1 MNVIRLS
8 QVEVAFGDRKI
19 LDTQSLVIDSGERV
33 VLIGRNGAGKSTLL
47 KVISGEVVLD
57 DGNRWVKDEARIAY
71 LDQTVPPAL
80 DHSIYEIVLSGLGDI
95 GNYLSRYESL
105 AKDSELTSKKDL
117 DEFSRLTEQLDL
129 LEGWDLK
136 HRVDKIL
143 SDLNLDGL
151 QDMNSSSGGMRRRA
165 MLAKALVS
173 NPELLLLDEPTNHL
187 DIEAIDELQQTLMNL
202 DTALVLVSHDRS
214 LIDAVATR
222 IVEIDRGQLTS
233 YPGSFA
239 EYQVRKD
246 KENEEELVSN
256 KLFDKQLAK
265 EESWIREGIK
275 ARRTRNEG
283 RVRRLEQMRRER
295 SQREQRQGNVKLSIE
310 EGQKSGSTVVE
321 FDQVEFSYEEKI
333 LNNFS
338 SLVRRGD
345 RIGVIGRNGS
355 GKSTLLKL
363 MLGEM
368 SPDSG
373 TIKLGTNLEVAYFDQ
388 QRESLDSSKTVKD
401 SVADG
406 NDYVQIGGE
415 RRHVVG
421 YLGDFLFSP
430 HYMNAKVSRLSG
442 GEKNRLLLAKLFA
455 KPANLLVL
463 DEPTNDLDI
472 ETLELLEELLTDF
485 QGTVVL
491 VSHDRA
497 FLDGIVTSTM
507 VFEEGKGLNEYVG
520 GYSDWQKQSRK
531 ATQVKS
537 DPVNNVLSEKP
548 LQKNQPKKNNKRL
561 GFNERRELEDLPGR
575 IEALESE
582 LEALTLRMGA
592 ADFYAQD
599 GDAIKLAGQR
609 LAELNEELESAYL
622 RWEALSEREETTE
635 ENRRKE

>member
-8 QVEVAFGDRKI
+8 EVEVAFGDRKV
-19 LDTQSLVIDSGERV
+19 LDNQSLVINNGERV

-47 KVISGEVVLD
+47 KVISGEVGLD
-57 DGNRWVKDEARIAY
+57 DGVRWVKDDARVAY

-80 DHSIYEIVLSGLGDI
+80 DQSIYEVVLSGLGDI
-95 GNYLSRYESL
+95 GDCLSRYESL
-105 AKDSELTSKKDL
+105 ANDPDLTDKKNL
-117 DEFSRLTEQLDL
+117 DEFSRLTQQLDL

-143 SDLNLDGL
+143 TDLNLDGR

-165 MLAKALVS
+165 MLARALVS

-214 LIDAVATR
+214 LIDAVSTR
-222 IVEIDRGQLTS
+222 IIEIDRGQLTS

-239 EYQVRKD
+239 EYKARKD
-246 KENEEELVSN
+246 KENEEELESN

-265 EESWIREGIK
+265 EEAWIREGIK

-283 RVRRLEQMRRER
+283 RVRRLEQMRQER
-295 SQREQRQGNVKLSIE
+295 SQREDRQGNVRLAIE

-321 FDQVEFSYEEKI
+321 FDQVGFSYEDKI

-338 SLVRRGD
+338 SVVRRGD
-345 RIGVIGRNGS
+345 RVGVIGRNGS

-363 MLGEM
+363 MLGKI

-373 TIKLGTNLEVAYFDQ
+373 SVKLGTNLEVAYFDQ
-388 QRESLDSSKTVKD
+388 QRESLDSTKTVKE
-401 SVADG
+401 SIADG
-406 NDYVQIGGE
+406 NDYVQIAGE

-421 YLGDFLFSP
+421 YLGDFLFPP

-442 GEKNRLLLAKLFA
+442 GERNRLLLAKLFA
-455 KPANLLVL
+455 RPANFLVL

-507 VFEEGKGLNEYVG
+507 VFEEDQGLKEYVG
-520 GYSDWQKQSRK
+520 GYSDWQRQLLKE
-531 ATQVKS
+531 VKGKS
-537 DPVNNVLSEKP
+537 ELVNNASQKKP
-548 LQKNQPKKNNKRL
+548 LQKSQSKKNSNRL
-561 GFNERRELEDLPGR
+561 GFNERRELEDMPER

-582 LEALTLRMGA
+582 LQVLTSRMGS
-592 ADFYAQD
+592 ADFYSQE
-599 GDAIKLAGQR
+599 GEAIKLASQR
-609 LAELNEELESAYL
+609 LAELNEELEAAYL
-622 RWEALSEREETTE
+622 RWETLSRLEETTE
-635 ENRRKE
+635 

>member
-8 QVEVAFGDRKI
+8 EVEVAFGDRKI
-19 LDTQSLVIDSGERV
+19 LDNQSLVINNGERV

-47 KVISGEVVLD
+47 KVISGEVGLD
-57 DGNRWVKDEARIAY
+57 DGVRWVKDDARVAY

-80 DHSIYEIVLSGLGDI
+80 DQSIYEVVLSGLGDI
-95 GNYLSRYESL
+95 GDCLSRYESL
-105 AKDSELTSKKDL
+105 ANDPDLTNKKNL
-117 DEFSRLTEQLDL
+117 DEFSRLTQQLDL

-143 SDLNLDGL
+143 TDLNLDGR

-165 MLAKALVS
+165 MLARALVS

-214 LIDAVATR
+214 LIDAVSTR
-222 IVEIDRGQLTS
+222 IIEIDRGQLTS

-239 EYQVRKD
+239 EYKARKD
-246 KENEEELVSN
+246 KENEEELASN

-265 EESWIREGIK
+265 EEAWIREGIK

-295 SQREQRQGNVKLSIE
+295 SQREERQANVRLAIE

-321 FDQVEFSYEEKI
+321 FDQVGFSYEDKI

-338 SLVRRGD
+338 SVVRRGD
-345 RIGVIGRNGS
+345 RVGVIGRNGS

-363 MLGEM
+363 MLGKI

-373 TIKLGTNLEVAYFDQ
+373 SVKLGTNLEVAYFDQ
-388 QRESLDSSKTVKD
+388 QRESLDSTKTVKE

-421 YLGDFLFSP
+421 YLGDFLFPP

-455 KPANLLVL
+455 RPANLLVL

-507 VFEEGKGLNEYVG
+507 VFEEDQGLKEYVG
-520 GYSDWQKQSRK
+520 GYSDWQKQLRK
-531 ATQVKS
+531 EVKGKS
-537 DPVNNVLSEKP
+537 ELVNNASQKSP
-548 LQKNQPKKNNKRL
+548 LQKPKSKKNPNRL
-561 GFNERRELEDLPGR
+561 GFNERRELEEMPER

-582 LEALTLRMGA
+582 LQVLTSRMGS
-592 ADFYAQD
+592 ADFYSQE
-599 GDAIKLAGQR
+599 GEAIKLASQR
-609 LAELNEELESAYL
+609 LAELNEELEAAYL
-622 RWEALSEREETTE
+622 RWETLSRLEETTE
-635 ENRRKE
+635 

>member
-8 QVEVAFGDRKI
+8 EVEVAFGDRKI
-19 LDTQSLVIDSGERV
+19 LDNQSLVINNGERV

-47 KVISGEVVLD
+47 KVISGEVGLD
-57 DGNRWVKDEARIAY
+57 DGVRWVKDDARVAY

-80 DHSIYEIVLSGLGDI
+80 DQSIYEVVLSGLGDI
-95 GNYLSRYESL
+95 GDCLSRYESL
-105 AKDSELTSKKDL
+105 ANDPDLTDKKNL
-117 DEFSRLTEQLDL
+117 DEFSRLTQQLDL

-143 SDLNLDGL
+143 TDLNLDGR

-165 MLAKALVS
+165 MLARALVS

-214 LIDAVATR
+214 LIDAVSTR
-222 IVEIDRGQLTS
+222 IIEIDRGQLTS

-239 EYQVRKD
+239 EYKARKD
-246 KENEEELVSN
+246 KENEEELESN

-265 EESWIREGIK
+265 EEAWIREGIK

-295 SQREQRQGNVKLSIE
+295 SQREERQANVRLTIE
-310 EGQKSGSTVVE
+310 EGQRSGSTVVE
-321 FDQVEFSYEEKI
+321 FDQVGFSYEDKI

-338 SLVRRGD
+338 SVVRRGD
-345 RIGVIGRNGS
+345 RVGVIGRNGS

-363 MLGEM
+363 MLGKIN
-368 SPDSG
+368 PDSG
-373 TIKLGTNLEVAYFDQ
+373 SVKLGTNLEVAYFDQ
-388 QRESLDSSKTVKD
+388 QRESLDSTKTVKE

-406 NDYVQIGGE
+406 NDYVQIAGE

-421 YLGDFLFSP
+421 YLGDFLFPP

-455 KPANLLVL
+455 RPANLLVL

-507 VFEEGKGLNEYVG
+507 VFEEDQGLKEYVG
-520 GYSDWQKQSRK
+520 GYSDWQKQLLK
-531 ATQVKS
+531 EVKGKS
-537 DPVNNVLSEKP
+537 ELVNNASQKKL
-548 LQKNQPKKNNKRL
+548 LQKPKSKKNPNRL
-561 GFNERRELEDLPGR
+561 GFNERRELEEMPER
-575 IEALESE
+575 IEALESQ
-582 LEALTLRMGA
+582 LQVLTSRMGS
-592 ADFYAQD
+592 ADFYSQE
-599 GDAIKLAGQR
+599 GEAIKLASQR
-609 LAELNEELESAYL
+609 LAELNEELEAAYL
-622 RWEALSEREETTE
+622 RWETLSRLEETIE
-635 ENRRKE
+635 

>member
-8 QVEVAFGDRKI
+8 EVEVAFGDRKI
-19 LDTQSLVIDSGERV
+19 LDNQSLTINSGERV

-47 KVISGEVVLD
+47 KVISGEVSLD
-57 DGNRWVKDEARIAY
+57 DGVRWVKDDARVAY

-80 DHSIYEIVLSGLGDI
+80 DQSIYEVVLSGLGDI
-95 GNYLSRYESL
+95 GDCLSRYESL
-105 AKDSELTSKKDL
+105 ANDPDLTDKKNL
-117 DEFSRLTEQLDL
+117 DEFSRLTQQLDL

-136 HRVDKIL
+136 HRVDKMLI
-143 SDLNLDGL
+143 DLNLDGR

-165 MLAKALVS
+165 MLARALVS

-214 LIDAVATR
+214 LIDAVSTR
-222 IVEIDRGQLTS
+222 IIEIDRGQLTS

-239 EYQVRKD
+239 EYKARKD
-246 KENEEELVSN
+246 KENEEELASD

-265 EESWIREGIK
+265 EEAWIREGIK
-275 ARRTRNEG
+275 ALRTRNEG

-295 SQREQRQGNVKLSIE
+295 SQREERQANVRLAIE

-321 FDQVEFSYEEKI
+321 FDQVGFSYEDKI

-338 SLVRRGD
+338 SVVRRGD
-345 RIGVIGRNGS
+345 RVGVIGRNGS

-363 MLGEM
+363 MLGKI

-373 TIKLGTNLEVAYFDQ
+373 SVKLGTNLEVAYFDQ
-388 QRESLDSSKTVKD
+388 QRESLDSTKTVKE

-406 NDYVQIGGE
+406 NDYVQIAGE

-421 YLGDFLFSP
+421 YLGDFLFPP

-455 KPANLLVL
+455 RPANFLVL

-507 VFEEGKGLNEYVG
+507 IFEEDQGLKEYVG
-520 GYSDWQKQSRK
+520 GYSDWQKQLLK
-531 ATQVKS
+531 EVKGKS
-537 DPVNNVLSEKP
+537 EPVNNASQKKP
-548 LQKNQPKKNNKRL
+548 LQKPQSKKNPNRL
-561 GFNERRELEDLPGR
+561 GFNERRELEDMPER

-582 LEALTLRMGA
+582 LQVLTSRMGS
-592 ADFYAQD
+592 ADFYSQE
-599 GDAIKLAGQR
+599 GEAIKLASQR
-609 LAELNEELESAYL
+609 LAELNEELEAAYL
-622 RWEALSEREETTE
+622 RWETLSRLEETTE
-635 ENRRKE
+635 

>member
-8 QVEVAFGDRKI
+8 EVEVAFGDRKV
-19 LDTQSLVIDSGERV
+19 LDNQSLVINNGERV

-47 KVISGEVVLD
+47 KVISGEVGLD
-57 DGNRWVKDEARIAY
+57 DGVRWVKDDARVAY

-80 DHSIYEIVLSGLGDI
+80 DQSIYEVVLSGLGDI
-95 GNYLSRYESL
+95 GDCLSRYESL
-105 AKDSELTSKKDL
+105 ANDPDLTNKKNL
-117 DEFSRLTEQLDL
+117 DEFSRLTQQLDL

-143 SDLNLDGL
+143 TDLNLDGR

-165 MLAKALVS
+165 MLARALVS

-214 LIDAVATR
+214 LIDAVSTR
-222 IVEIDRGQLTS
+222 IIEIDRGQLTS

-239 EYQVRKD
+239 EYKARKD
-246 KENEEELVSN
+246 KENEEELASN

-265 EESWIREGIK
+265 EEAWIREGIK

-295 SQREQRQGNVKLSIE
+295 SQREERQANVRLAIE

-321 FDQVEFSYEEKI
+321 FDQVGFSYEDKI

-338 SLVRRGD
+338 SVVRRGD
-345 RIGVIGRNGS
+345 RVGVIGRNGS

-363 MLGEM
+363 MLGKI

-373 TIKLGTNLEVAYFDQ
+373 SVKLGTNLEVAYFDQ
-388 QRESLDSSKTVKD
+388 QRESLDSTKTVKE

-421 YLGDFLFSP
+421 YLGDFLFPP

-455 KPANLLVL
+455 RPANLLVL

-507 VFEEGKGLNEYVG
+507 VFEEDQGLKEYVG
-520 GYSDWQKQSRK
+520 GYSDWQKQLRK
-531 ATQVKS
+531 EVKGKS
-537 DPVNNVLSEKP
+537 ELVNNASQKSP
-548 LQKNQPKKNNKRL
+548 LQKPKSKKNPNRL
-561 GFNERRELEDLPGR
+561 GFNERRELEEMPER

-582 LEALTLRMGA
+582 LQVLTSRMGS
-592 ADFYAQD
+592 ADFYSQE
-599 GDAIKLAGQR
+599 GEAIKLASQR
-609 LAELNEELESAYL
+609 LAELNEELEAAYL
-622 RWEALSEREETTE
+622 RWETLSRLEETTE
-635 ENRRKE
+635 

>member
-8 QVEVAFGDRKI
+8 EVEVAFGDRKI
-19 LDTQSLVIDSGERV
+19 LDNQSLVINNGERV

-47 KVISGEVVLD
+47 KVISGEVGLD
-57 DGNRWVKDEARIAY
+57 DGIRWVKDDARVAY

-80 DHSIYEIVLSGLGDI
+80 DQSIYEVVLSGLGDI
-95 GNYLSRYESL
+95 GDCLSRYESL
-105 AKDSELTSKKDL
+105 ANDPDLTDKKNL
-117 DEFSRLTEQLDL
+117 DEFSRLTQQLDL

-143 SDLNLDGL
+143 TDLNLDGR

-165 MLAKALVS
+165 MLARALVS

-214 LIDAVATR
+214 LIDAVSTR
-222 IVEIDRGQLTS
+222 IIEIDRGQLTS

-239 EYQVRKD
+239 EYKARKD
-246 KENEEELVSN
+246 KENEEELESN

-265 EESWIREGIK
+265 EEAWIREGIK

-295 SQREQRQGNVKLSIE
+295 SQREERQANVRLAIE
-310 EGQKSGSTVVE
+310 EGQKSGSMVVE
-321 FDQVEFSYEEKI
+321 FDQVGFSYEDKI

-338 SLVRRGD
+338 SVVRRGD
-345 RIGVIGRNGS
+345 RVGVIGRNGS

-363 MLGEM
+363 MLGKI

-373 TIKLGTNLEVAYFDQ
+373 SVKLGTNLEVAYFDQ
-388 QRESLDSSKTVKD
+388 QRESLDSTKTVKE

-421 YLGDFLFSP
+421 YLGDFLFPP

-455 KPANLLVL
+455 RPANLLVL

-507 VFEEGKGLNEYVG
+507 VFEEDQGLKEYVG
-520 GYSDWQKQSRK
+520 GYSDWQKQLLKEAKGKREL
-531 ATQVKS
+531 
-537 DPVNNVLSEKP
+537 VNNASQKKP
-548 LQKNQPKKNNKRL
+548 LQKTQSKKNPNRL
-561 GFNERRELEDLPGR
+561 GFNERRELEEMPER

-582 LEALTLRMGA
+582 LQVLTSRMGS
-592 ADFYAQD
+592 ADFYSQE
-599 GDAIKLAGQR
+599 GEAIKLASQR
-609 LAELNEELESAYL
+609 LAELNEELEAAYL
-622 RWEALSEREETTE
+622 RWETLSRLEETTE
-635 ENRRKE
+635 

>member
-8 QVEVAFGDRKI
+8 EVEVAFGDRKI
-19 LDTQSLVIDSGERV
+19 LDNQSLVINNGERV

-47 KVISGEVVLD
+47 KVISGEVGLD
-57 DGNRWVKDEARIAY
+57 DGVRWVKDDARVAY

-80 DHSIYEIVLSGLGDI
+80 DQSIYEVVLSGLGDI
-95 GNYLSRYESL
+95 GDCLSRYESL
-105 AKDSELTSKKDL
+105 ANDPDLTNKKNL
-117 DEFSRLTEQLDL
+117 DEFSRLTQQLDL

-143 SDLNLDGL
+143 TDLNLDGR

-214 LIDAVATR
+214 LIDAVSTR
-222 IVEIDRGQLTS
+222 IIEIDRGQLTS

-239 EYQVRKD
+239 EYKARKD
-246 KENEEELVSN
+246 KENEEELASN

-265 EESWIREGIK
+265 EEAWIREGIK

-295 SQREQRQGNVKLSIE
+295 SQREERQANVRLAIE

-321 FDQVEFSYEEKI
+321 FDQVGFSYEDKI

-338 SLVRRGD
+338 SVVRRGD
-345 RIGVIGRNGS
+345 RVGVIGRNGS

-363 MLGEM
+363 MLGKI

-373 TIKLGTNLEVAYFDQ
+373 SVKLGTNLEVAYFDQ
-388 QRESLDSSKTVKD
+388 QRESLDSTKTVKE

-406 NDYVQIGGE
+406 NDYVQIAGE

-421 YLGDFLFSP
+421 YLGDFLFPP

-455 KPANLLVL
+455 RPANLLVL

-507 VFEEGKGLNEYVG
+507 VFEEDQGLKEYVG
-520 GYSDWQKQSRK
+520 GYSDWQKQLLKEAKGKREL
-531 ATQVKS
+531 
-537 DPVNNVLSEKP
+537 VNNASPKKP
-548 LQKNQPKKNNKRL
+548 LQKTQSKKNPNRL
-561 GFNERRELEDLPGR
+561 GFNERRELEDMPER
-575 IEALESE
+575 IEALESQ
-582 LEALTLRMGA
+582 LQVLTSRMGS
-592 ADFYAQD
+592 ADFYSQE
-599 GDAIKLAGQR
+599 GEAIKLASQR
-609 LAELNEELESAYL
+609 LAELNEELEAAYL
-622 RWEALSEREETTE
+622 RWETLSRLEETTE
-635 ENRRKE
+635 

>member
-8 QVEVAFGDRKI
+8 EVEVAFGDRKI
-19 LDTQSLVIDSGERV
+19 LDNQSLVINNGERV

-47 KVISGEVVLD
+47 KVISGEVGLD
-57 DGNRWVKDEARIAY
+57 DGIRWVKDDARVAY

-80 DHSIYEIVLSGLGDI
+80 DQSIYEVVLSGLGDI
-95 GNYLSRYESL
+95 GDCLSRYESL
-105 AKDSELTSKKDL
+105 ANDPDLNDKKNL
-117 DEFSRLTEQLDL
+117 DEFSRLTQQLDL

-143 SDLNLDGL
+143 TDLNLDGR

-165 MLAKALVS
+165 MLARALVS

-214 LIDAVATR
+214 LIDAVSTR
-222 IVEIDRGQLTS
+222 IIEIDRGQLTS

-239 EYQVRKD
+239 EYKARKD
-246 KENEEELVSN
+246 KENEEELASN

-265 EESWIREGIK
+265 EEAWIREGIK

-295 SQREQRQGNVKLSIE
+295 SQREERQANVRLAIE
-310 EGQKSGSTVVE
+310 EGQKSGSMVVE
-321 FDQVEFSYEEKI
+321 FDQVGFSYEDKI

-338 SLVRRGD
+338 SVVRRGD
-345 RIGVIGRNGS
+345 RVGVIGRNGS

-363 MLGEM
+363 MLGKI

-373 TIKLGTNLEVAYFDQ
+373 SVKLGTNLEVAYFDQ
-388 QRESLDSSKTVKD
+388 QRESLDSTKTVKE
-401 SVADG
+401 SIADG
-406 NDYVQIGGE
+406 NDYVQIAGE

-421 YLGDFLFSP
+421 YLGDFLFPP

-455 KPANLLVL
+455 RPANLLVL

-507 VFEEGKGLNEYVG
+507 VFEEDQGLKEYVG
-520 GYSDWQKQSRK
+520 GYSDWQKQLLK
-531 ATQVKS
+531 EAKGKS
-537 DPVNNVLSEKP
+537 ELVNNASQKKP
-548 LQKNQPKKNNKRL
+548 LQKTQSKKNPNRL
-561 GFNERRELEDLPGR
+561 GFNERRELEEMPER

-582 LEALTLRMGA
+582 LQVLTSRMGS
-592 ADFYAQD
+592 ADFYSQE
-599 GDAIKLAGQR
+599 GEAIKLASQR
-609 LAELNEELESAYL
+609 LAELNEELEAAYL
-622 RWEALSEREETTE
+622 RWETLSRLEETTE
-635 ENRRKE
+635 

>member
-8 QVEVAFGDRKI
+8 EVEVAFGDRKI
-19 LDTQSLVIDSGERV
+19 LDNQSLVINNGERV

-47 KVISGEVVLD
+47 KVISGEVGLD
-57 DGNRWVKDEARIAY
+57 DGVRWVKDEARVAY

-80 DHSIYEIVLSGLGDI
+80 DQSIYEVVLSGLGDI
-95 GNYLSRYESL
+95 GDCLSRYESL
-105 AKDSELTSKKDL
+105 ANDPDLTDKKNL
-117 DEFSRLTEQLDL
+117 DEFSRLTQQLDL

-143 SDLNLDGL
+143 TDLNLDGR

-165 MLAKALVS
+165 MLARALVS

-214 LIDAVATR
+214 LIDAVSTR
-222 IVEIDRGQLTS
+222 IIEIDRGQLTS

-239 EYQVRKD
+239 EYKARKD
-246 KENEEELVSN
+246 KENEEELASN

-265 EESWIREGIK
+265 EEAWIREGIK

-295 SQREQRQGNVKLSIE
+295 SQREERQANVRLAIE
-310 EGQKSGSTVVE
+310 EGQKSGSMVVE
-321 FDQVEFSYEEKI
+321 FDQVGFSYEDKI

-338 SLVRRGD
+338 SVVRRGD
-345 RIGVIGRNGS
+345 RVGVIGRNGS

-363 MLGEM
+363 MLGKI

-373 TIKLGTNLEVAYFDQ
+373 SVKLGTNLEVAYFDQ
-388 QRESLDSSKTVKD
+388 QRESLDSTKTVKE

-406 NDYVQIGGE
+406 NDYVQIAGE

-421 YLGDFLFSP
+421 YLGDFLFPP

-455 KPANLLVL
+455 RPANLLVL

-507 VFEEGKGLNEYVG
+507 VFEEDQGLKEYVG
-520 GYSDWQKQSRK
+520 GYSDWQKQLLK
-531 ATQVKS
+531 EAKGKS
-537 DPVNNVLSEKP
+537 ELVNNASQKKL
-548 LQKNQPKKNNKRL
+548 LQKTQSKKNPNRL
-561 GFNERRELEDLPGR
+561 GFNERRELEDMPER

-582 LEALTLRMGA
+582 LQVLTSRMGS
-592 ADFYAQD
+592 ADFYSQE
-599 GDAIKLAGQR
+599 GEAIKLASQR
-609 LAELNEELESAYL
+609 LAELNEELEAAYL
-622 RWEALSEREETTE
+622 RWETLSRLEETTE
-635 ENRRKE
+635 

>member
-8 QVEVAFGDRKI
+8 EVEVAFGDRKI
-19 LDTQSLVIDSGERV
+19 LDNQSLVINNGERV

-47 KVISGEVVLD
+47 KVISGEVGLD
-57 DGNRWVKDEARIAY
+57 DGVRWVKDDARVAY

-80 DHSIYEIVLSGLGDI
+80 DQSIYEVVLSGLGDI
-95 GNYLSRYESL
+95 GDCLSRYESL
-105 AKDSELTSKKDL
+105 ANDPDLTDKKNL
-117 DEFSRLTEQLDL
+117 DEFSRLTQQLDL

-143 SDLNLDGL
+143 TDLNLDGR

-165 MLAKALVS
+165 MLARALVS

-214 LIDAVATR
+214 LIDAVSTR
-222 IVEIDRGQLTS
+222 IIEIDRGQLAS

-239 EYQVRKD
+239 EYKARKD
-246 KENEEELVSN
+246 KENEEELASN

-265 EESWIREGIK
+265 EEAWIREGIK

-295 SQREQRQGNVKLSIE
+295 SQREGRQGNVRLAIE
-310 EGQKSGSTVVE
+310 EGQRSGSTVVE
-321 FDQVEFSYEEKI
+321 FDQVGFSYEDKI

-338 SLVRRGD
+338 SVVRRGD
-345 RIGVIGRNGS
+345 RVGVIGRNGS

-363 MLGEM
+363 MLGKI

-373 TIKLGTNLEVAYFDQ
+373 SVKLGTNLEVAYFDQ
-388 QRESLDSSKTVKD
+388 QRESLDSTKTVKE

-406 NDYVQIGGE
+406 NDYVQIAGE

-421 YLGDFLFSP
+421 YLGDFLFPP

-455 KPANLLVL
+455 RPANFLVL

-507 VFEEGKGLNEYVG
+507 VFEEDQGLKEYVG
-520 GYSDWQKQSRK
+520 GYSDWQKQLLK
-531 ATQVKS
+531 EVKGKS
-537 DPVNNVLSEKP
+537 EPVNNASQKKP
-548 LQKNQPKKNNKRL
+548 LQKPQSKKNPNRL
-561 GFNERRELEDLPGR
+561 GFNERRELEDMPER

-582 LEALTLRMGA
+582 LQVLTSRMGS
-592 ADFYAQD
+592 ADFYSQE
-599 GDAIKLAGQR
+599 GEAIKLASQR
-609 LAELNEELESAYL
+609 LAELNEELEAAYL
-622 RWEALSEREETTE
+622 RWETLSRLEETTE
-635 ENRRKE
+635 

>member
-8 QVEVAFGDRKI
+8 EVEVAFGDRKV
-19 LDTQSLVIDSGERV
+19 LDNQSLVINNGERV

-47 KVISGEVVLD
+47 KVISGEVGLD
-57 DGNRWVKDEARIAY
+57 DGVRWVKDEARVAY

-80 DHSIYEIVLSGLGDI
+80 DQSIYEVVLSGLGDI
-95 GNYLSRYESL
+95 GDCLSRYESL
-105 AKDSELTSKKDL
+105 ANDPDLNDKKNL
-117 DEFSRLTEQLDL
+117 DEFSRLTQQLDL

-143 SDLNLDGL
+143 TDLNLDGR

-165 MLAKALVS
+165 MLARALVS

-214 LIDAVATR
+214 LIDAVSTR
-222 IVEIDRGQLTS
+222 IIEIDRGQLTS

-239 EYQVRKD
+239 EYKARKD
-246 KENEEELVSN
+246 KENEEELASN

-265 EESWIREGIK
+265 EEAWIREGIK

-295 SQREQRQGNVKLSIE
+295 SQREERQANVRLAIE

-321 FDQVEFSYEEKI
+321 FDQVGFSYEDKI

-338 SLVRRGD
+338 SVVRRGD
-345 RIGVIGRNGS
+345 RVGVIGRNGS

-363 MLGEM
+363 MLGKI

-373 TIKLGTNLEVAYFDQ
+373 SVKLGTNLEVAYFDQ
-388 QRESLDSSKTVKD
+388 QRESLDSTKTVKE

-406 NDYVQIGGE
+406 NDYVQIAGE

-421 YLGDFLFSP
+421 YLGDFLFPP

-455 KPANLLVL
+455 RPANLLVL

-507 VFEEGKGLNEYVG
+507 VFEGDQGLKEYVG
-520 GYSDWQKQSRK
+520 GYSDWQKQLLK
-531 ATQVKS
+531 EAKGKS
-537 DPVNNVLSEKP
+537 ELVNNASQKKP
-548 LQKNQPKKNNKRL
+548 LQKTQSKKNPNRL
-561 GFNERRELEDLPGR
+561 GFNERRELEEMPER

-582 LEALTLRMGA
+582 LQVLTSRMGS
-592 ADFYAQD
+592 ADFYSQE
-599 GDAIKLAGQR
+599 GEAIKLASQR
-609 LAELNEELESAYL
+609 LAELNEELEAAYL
-622 RWEALSEREETTE
+622 RWETLSRLEETTE
-635 ENRRKE
+635 

>member
-8 QVEVAFGDRKI
+8 EVEVAFGDRKI
-19 LDTQSLVIDSGERV
+19 LDNQSLVINNGERV

-47 KVISGEVVLD
+47 KVISGEVGLD
-57 DGNRWVKDEARIAY
+57 DGVRWVKDEARVAY

-80 DHSIYEIVLSGLGDI
+80 DQSIYEVVLSGLGDI
-95 GNYLSRYESL
+95 GDCLSRYESL
-105 AKDSELTSKKDL
+105 ANDPDLNNKKNL
-117 DEFSRLTEQLDL
+117 DEFSRLTQQLDL

-143 SDLNLDGL
+143 TDLNLDGR

-165 MLAKALVS
+165 MLARALVS
-173 NPELLLLDEPTNHL
+173 DPELLLLDEPTNHL

-214 LIDAVATR
+214 LIDAVSTR
-222 IVEIDRGQLTS
+222 IIEIDRGQLTS

-239 EYQVRKD
+239 EYKARKD
-246 KENEEELVSN
+246 KENEEELASN

-265 EESWIREGIK
+265 EEAWIREGIK

-295 SQREQRQGNVKLSIE
+295 SQREERQANVRLAIE
-310 EGQKSGSTVVE
+310 EGQKSGSMVVE
-321 FDQVEFSYEEKI
+321 FDQVGFSYEDKI

-338 SLVRRGD
+338 SVVRRGD
-345 RIGVIGRNGS
+345 RVGVIGRNGS

-363 MLGEM
+363 MLGKI

-373 TIKLGTNLEVAYFDQ
+373 SVKLGTNLEVAYFDQ
-388 QRESLDSSKTVKD
+388 QRESLDSTKTVKE

-406 NDYVQIGGE
+406 NDYVQIAGE
-415 RRHVVG
+415 HRHVVG
-421 YLGDFLFSP
+421 YLGDFLFPP

-455 KPANLLVL
+455 RPANLLVL

-507 VFEEGKGLNEYVG
+507 VFEEDQGLKEYVG
-520 GYSDWQKQSRK
+520 GYSDWQKQLLK
-531 ATQVKS
+531 EVKGKS
-537 DPVNNVLSEKP
+537 ELVNNASQKKL
-548 LQKNQPKKNNKRL
+548 LQKPKSKKNPNRL
-561 GFNERRELEDLPGR
+561 GFNERRELEEMPER

-582 LEALTLRMGA
+582 LQVLTSRMGS
-592 ADFYAQD
+592 ADFYSQE
-599 GDAIKLAGQR
+599 GEAIKLASQR
-609 LAELNEELESAYL
+609 LAELNEELEAADL
-622 RWEALSEREETTE
+622 RWETLSRLEETTE
-635 ENRRKE
+635 

>member
-8 QVEVAFGDRKI
+8 DVEVAFGDRKI
-19 LDTQSLVIDSGERV
+19 LDTQSLAINSGERV

-47 KVISGEVVLD
+47 KVISGDVALD
-57 DGNRWVKDEARIAY
+57 DGIRWVKDEARVAY

-80 DHSIYEIVLSGLGDI
+80 DQSIYEVVLSGLGDI
-95 GNYLSRYESL
+95 GDCLSRYEL
-105 AKDSELTSKKDL
+105 LVNDSDLTSKKNL
-117 DEFSRLTEQLDL
+117 DEFSRLTQQLDL

-136 HRVDKIL
+136 HRVDKMLTDL
-143 SDLNLDGL
+143 SLDGR
-151 QDMNSSSGGMRRRA
+151 QDMNSCSGGMRRRA

-214 LIDAVATR
+214 LIDAVSTR

-239 EYQVRKD
+239 EYKVRKD
-246 KENEEELVSN
+246 KENEEELASN

-295 SQREQRQGNVKLSIE
+295 WQREERQGSVRLAIE

-321 FDQVEFSYEEKI
+321 FDGVGFSYEDEIMK
-333 LNNFS
+333 NFS

-345 RIGVIGRNGS
+345 RVGVIGRNGS

-363 MLGEM
+363 MLGEI

-373 TIKLGTNLEVAYFDQ
+373 SIKLGTNLEVAYFDQ
-388 QRESLDSSKTVKD
+388 QRESLDSTKTVKD
-401 SVADG
+401 SVAEG
-406 NDYVQIGGE
+406 NDYVQIGEE

-421 YLGDFLFSP
+421 YLGDFLFPP

-455 KPANLLVL
+455 RPANLLVL

-520 GYSDWQKQSRK
+520 GYSDWQKQMRK
-531 ATQVKS
+531 ENENRNKPA
-537 DPVNNVLSEKP
+537 NNPPQKKL
-548 LQKNQPKKNNKRL
+548 LQKTQSKKNTKRL
-561 GFNERRELEDLPGR
+561 GFNERQELDNIPDR

-582 LEALTLRMGA
+582 LEELTVQMGA
-592 ADFYAQD
+592 AGFYSQD
-599 GDAIKLAGQR
+599 GDAIKVAGQR
-609 LAELNEELESAYL
+609 LSELNEELETVYL
-622 RWEALSEREETTE
+622 RWEVLSERDESTE
-635 ENRRKE
+635 

>member
-8 QVEVAFGDRKI
+8 DVEVAFGDRKI
-19 LDTQSLVIDSGERV
+19 LDTQSLAINSGERV

-47 KVISGEVVLD
+47 KVISGEVALD
-57 DGNRWVKDEARIAY
+57 DGIRWVKDEARVAY

-80 DHSIYEIVLSGLGDI
+80 DQSIYEVVLSGLGDI
-95 GNYLSRYESL
+95 GDCLSRYELL
-105 AKDSELTSKKDL
+105 ANDSDLTSKKDL
-117 DEFSRLTEQLDL
+117 DEFSRLTQQLDL

-136 HRVDKIL
+136 HRVDKML
-143 SDLNLDGL
+143 SDLNLVGR

-321 FDQVEFSYEEKI
+321 FDQVEFSYEEQI

>member
-8 QVEVAFGDRKI
+8 EVEVAFGDRKI
-19 LDTQSLVIDSGERV
+19 LDNQSLVINNGERV

-47 KVISGEVVLD
+47 KVISGEVGLD
-57 DGNRWVKDEARIAY
+57 DGVRWVKDEARVAY

-80 DHSIYEIVLSGLGDI
+80 DQSIYEVVLSGLGDI
-95 GNYLSRYESL
+95 GDCLSRYESL
-105 AKDSELTSKKDL
+105 ANDPDLTNKKNL
-117 DEFSRLTEQLDL
+117 DEFSRLTQQLDL

-143 SDLNLDGL
+143 TDLNLDGR

-165 MLAKALVS
+165 MLARALVS

-214 LIDAVATR
+214 LIDAVSTR
-222 IVEIDRGQLTS
+222 IIEIDRGQLTS

-239 EYQVRKD
+239 EYKARKD
-246 KENEEELVSN
+246 KENEEELASN

-265 EESWIREGIK
+265 EEAWIREGIK

-295 SQREQRQGNVKLSIE
+295 SQREERQANVRLAIE

-321 FDQVEFSYEEKI
+321 FDQVGFSYEDKI

-338 SLVRRGD
+338 SVVRRGD
-345 RIGVIGRNGS
+345 RVGVIGRNGS

-363 MLGEM
+363 MLGKI

-373 TIKLGTNLEVAYFDQ
+373 SVKLGTNLEVAYFDQ
-388 QRESLDSSKTVKD
+388 QRESLDSTKTVKE

-406 NDYVQIGGE
+406 NDYVQIAGE

-421 YLGDFLFSP
+421 YLGDFLFPP

-455 KPANLLVL
+455 RPANLLVL

-507 VFEEGKGLNEYVG
+507 VFEEDQGLKEYVG
-520 GYSDWQKQSRK
+520 GYSDWQKQLLK
-531 ATQVKS
+531 EVKGKS
-537 DPVNNVLSEKP
+537 ELVNNASQKKP
-548 LQKNQPKKNNKRL
+548 LQKPKSKKNPNRL
-561 GFNERRELEDLPGR
+561 GFNERRELEEMPER

-582 LEALTLRMGA
+582 LQVLTSRMGS
-592 ADFYAQD
+592 ADFYSQE
-599 GDAIKLAGQR
+599 GEAIKLASQR
-609 LAELNEELESAYL
+609 LAELNEELEAAYL
-622 RWEALSEREETTE
+622 RWETLSRLEET
-635 ENRRKE
+635 KE

>member
-8 QVEVAFGDRKI
+8 EVEVAFGDRKI
-19 LDTQSLVIDSGERV
+19 LDNQSLVINNGERV

-47 KVISGEVVLD
+47 KVISGEVGLD
-57 DGNRWVKDEARIAY
+57 DGVRWVKDDARVAY

-80 DHSIYEIVLSGLGDI
+80 DQSIYEVVLSGLGDI
-95 GNYLSRYESL
+95 GDCLSRYESL
-105 AKDSELTSKKDL
+105 ANDPDLNNKKNL
-117 DEFSRLTEQLDL
+117 DEFSRLTQQLDL

-143 SDLNLDGL
+143 TDLNLDGR

-165 MLAKALVS
+165 MLARALVS

-214 LIDAVATR
+214 LIDAVSTR
-222 IVEIDRGQLTS
+222 IIEIDRGQLTS

-239 EYQVRKD
+239 EYKARKD
-246 KENEEELVSN
+246 KENEEELASN

-265 EESWIREGIK
+265 EEAWIREGIK

-295 SQREQRQGNVKLSIE
+295 SQREGRQGNVRLAIE
-310 EGQKSGSTVVE
+310 EGQRSGSTVVE
-321 FDQVEFSYEEKI
+321 FDQVGFSYEDKI

-338 SLVRRGD
+338 SVVRRGD
-345 RIGVIGRNGS
+345 RVGVIGRNGS

-363 MLGEM
+363 MLGKI

-373 TIKLGTNLEVAYFDQ
+373 SVKLGTNLEVAYFDQ
-388 QRESLDSSKTVKD
+388 QRESLDSTKTVKE

-406 NDYVQIGGE
+406 NDYVQIAGE

-421 YLGDFLFSP
+421 YLGDFLFPP

-455 KPANLLVL
+455 RPANLLVL

-507 VFEEGKGLNEYVG
+507 VFEEDQGLKEYVG
-520 GYSDWQKQSRK
+520 GYSDWQKQLLK
-531 ATQVKS
+531 EVKGKS
-537 DPVNNVLSEKP
+537 EPVNNASQKKP
-548 LQKNQPKKNNKRL
+548 LQKPQSKKNPNRL
-561 GFNERRELEDLPGR
+561 GFNERRELEDMPER

-582 LEALTLRMGA
+582 LQVLTSRMGS
-592 ADFYAQD
+592 ADFYSQE
-599 GDAIKLAGQR
+599 GEAIKLASQR
-609 LAELNEELESAYL
+609 LAELNEELEAAYL
-622 RWEALSEREETTE
+622 RWETLSRLEETTE
-635 ENRRKE
+635 

>member
-8 QVEVAFGDRKI
+8 EVEVAFGDRKI
-19 LDTQSLVIDSGERV
+19 LDNQSLVINNGERV

-47 KVISGEVVLD
+47 KVISGEVGLD
-57 DGNRWVKDEARIAY
+57 DGVRWVKDDARVAY
-71 LDQTVPPAL
+71 LNQTVPPAL
-80 DHSIYEIVLSGLGDI
+80 DQSIYEVVLSGLGDI
-95 GNYLSRYESL
+95 GDCLSRYESL
-105 AKDSELTSKKDL
+105 ANDPDLTNKKNL
-117 DEFSRLTEQLDL
+117 DEFSRLTQQLDL

-143 SDLNLDGL
+143 TDLNLDGR

-165 MLAKALVS
+165 MLARALVS

-214 LIDAVATR
+214 LIDAVSTR
-222 IVEIDRGQLTS
+222 IIEIDRGQLTS

-239 EYQVRKD
+239 EYKARKD
-246 KENEEELVSN
+246 KENEEELASN

-265 EESWIREGIK
+265 EEAWIREGIK

-295 SQREQRQGNVKLSIE
+295 SQREERQANVRLAIE
-310 EGQKSGSTVVE
+310 EGQKSGSMVVE
-321 FDQVEFSYEEKI
+321 FDQVGFSYEDKI

-338 SLVRRGD
+338 SVVRRGD
-345 RIGVIGRNGS
+345 RVGVIGRNGS

-363 MLGEM
+363 MLGKI

-373 TIKLGTNLEVAYFDQ
+373 SVKLGTNLEVAYFDQ
-388 QRESLDSSKTVKD
+388 QRESLDSTKTVKE

-406 NDYVQIGGE
+406 NDYVQIAGE

-421 YLGDFLFSP
+421 YLGDFLFPP

-455 KPANLLVL
+455 RPANLLVL

-507 VFEEGKGLNEYVG
+507 VFEEDQGLKEYVG
-520 GYSDWQKQSRK
+520 GYSDWQKQLLK
-531 ATQVKS
+531 EVKGKS
-537 DPVNNVLSEKP
+537 EPVNNASQKKP
-548 LQKNQPKKNNKRL
+548 LQKPQSKKNPNRL
-561 GFNERRELEDLPGR
+561 GFNERRELEDMPER

-582 LEALTLRMGA
+582 LQVLTSRMGS
-592 ADFYAQD
+592 ADFYSQE
-599 GDAIKLAGQR
+599 GEEIKLASQR
-609 LAELNEELESAYL
+609 LAELNEELEAAYL
-622 RWEALSEREETTE
+622 RWETLSRLEETTE
-635 ENRRKE
+635 

>member
-8 QVEVAFGDRKI
+8 EVEVAFGDRKV
-19 LDTQSLVIDSGERV
+19 LDNQSLVINNGERV

-47 KVISGEVVLD
+47 KVISGEVGLD
-57 DGNRWVKDEARIAY
+57 DGVRWVKDDARVAY

-80 DHSIYEIVLSGLGDI
+80 DQSIYEVVLSGLGDI
-95 GNYLSRYESL
+95 GDCLSRYESL
-105 AKDSELTSKKDL
+105 ANDPDLTDKKNL
-117 DEFSRLTEQLDL
+117 DEFSRLTQQLDL

-143 SDLNLDGL
+143 TDLNLDGR

-165 MLAKALVS
+165 MLARALVS

-214 LIDAVATR
+214 LIDAVSTR
-222 IVEIDRGQLTS
+222 IIEIDRGQLTS

-239 EYQVRKD
+239 EYKARKD
-246 KENEEELVSN
+246 KENEEELESN

-265 EESWIREGIK
+265 EEAWIREGIK

-295 SQREQRQGNVKLSIE
+295 SQREERQANVRLAIE
-310 EGQKSGSTVVE
+310 EGQKSGSMVVE
-321 FDQVEFSYEEKI
+321 FDQVGFSYEDKI

-338 SLVRRGD
+338 SVVRRGD
-345 RIGVIGRNGS
+345 RVGVIGRNGS

-363 MLGEM
+363 MLGKI

-373 TIKLGTNLEVAYFDQ
+373 SVKLGTNLEVAYFDQ
-388 QRESLDSSKTVKD
+388 QRESLDSTKTVKE

-421 YLGDFLFSP
+421 YLGDFLFPP

-455 KPANLLVL
+455 RPANLLVL

-507 VFEEGKGLNEYVG
+507 VFEEDQGLKEYVG
-520 GYSDWQKQSRK
+520 GYSDWQKQLLKEAKGKREL
-531 ATQVKS
+531 
-537 DPVNNVLSEKP
+537 VNNASQKKP
-548 LQKNQPKKNNKRL
+548 LQKTQSKKNPNRL
-561 GFNERRELEDLPGR
+561 GFNERRELEEMPER

-582 LEALTLRMGA
+582 LQVLTSRMGS
-592 ADFYAQD
+592 ADFYSQE
-599 GDAIKLAGQR
+599 GEAIKLASQR
-609 LAELNEELESAYL
+609 LAELNEELEAAYL
-622 RWEALSEREETTE
+622 RWETLSRLEETTE
-635 ENRRKE
+635 

>member
-8 QVEVAFGDRKI
+8 KVEVAFGDRKI
-19 LDTQSLVIDSGERV
+19 LDNQSLTINSGERV

-47 KVISGEVVLD
+47 KVISGEVGLD
-57 DGNRWVKDEARIAY
+57 DGVRWVKDDARVAY

-80 DHSIYEIVLSGLGDI
+80 DQSIYEVVLSGLGDI
-95 GNYLSRYESL
+95 GDCLSRYESL
-105 AKDSELTSKKDL
+105 ANDPDLTNKKNL
-117 DEFSRLTEQLDL
+117 DEFSRLTQQLDL

-143 SDLNLDGL
+143 TDLNLDGR

-165 MLAKALVS
+165 MLARALVS

-214 LIDAVATR
+214 LIDALSTR
-222 IVEIDRGQLTS
+222 IIEIDRGQLTS

-239 EYQVRKD
+239 EYKSRKD

-265 EESWIREGIK
+265 EEAWIREGIK

-283 RVRRLEQMRRER
+283 RVRRLEKMRRER
-295 SQREQRQGNVKLSIE
+295 SQREERQGNVRLAIE
-310 EGQKSGSTVVE
+310 EGQKSGSMVVE
-321 FDQVEFSYEEKI
+321 FNQVGFSYEDKI
-333 LNNFS
+333 LSNFS
-338 SLVRRGD
+338 SVVRRGD
-345 RIGVIGRNGS
+345 RVGVIGRNGS

-363 MLGEM
+363 MLGKI

-373 TIKLGTNLEVAYFDQ
+373 SVKLGTNLEVAYFDQ
-388 QRESLDSSKTVKD
+388 QRESLDSTKTVKE

-421 YLGDFLFSP
+421 YLGDFLFPP

-455 KPANLLVL
+455 RPANLLVL

-507 VFEEGKGLNEYVG
+507 VFEEDQGLKEYVG
-520 GYSDWQKQSRK
+520 GYSDWQKQLLK
-531 ATQVKS
+531 EVKGKS
-537 DPVNNVLSEKP
+537 ELVNNASQKKP
-548 LQKNQPKKNNKRL
+548 LQKTQSKKNPNRL
-561 GFNERRELEDLPGR
+561 GFNERRELEEMPER

-582 LEALTLRMGA
+582 LQVLTSRMGS
-592 ADFYAQD
+592 ADFYSQE
-599 GDAIKLAGQR
+599 GEAIKLASQR
-609 LAELNEELESAYL
+609 LAELNEELEAAYL
-622 RWEALSEREETTE
+622 RWETLSRLEETTE
-635 ENRRKE
+635 

>member
-8 QVEVAFGDRKI
+8 EVEVAFGDRKI
-19 LDTQSLVIDSGERV
+19 LDNQSLVINNGERV

-47 KVISGEVVLD
+47 KVISGEVGLD
-57 DGNRWVKDEARIAY
+57 DGVRWVKDDARVAY

-80 DHSIYEIVLSGLGDI
+80 DQSIYEVVLSGLGDI
-95 GNYLSRYESL
+95 GDCLSRYESL
-105 AKDSELTSKKDL
+105 ANDPDLTDKKNL
-117 DEFSRLTEQLDL
+117 DEFSRLTQQLDL

-143 SDLNLDGL
+143 TDLNLDGR

-165 MLAKALVS
+165 MLARALVS

-214 LIDAVATR
+214 LIDAVSTR
-222 IVEIDRGQLTS
+222 IIEIDRGRLTS

-239 EYQVRKD
+239 EYKARKD
-246 KENEEELVSN
+246 KENEEELASN

-265 EESWIREGIK
+265 VEAWIREGIK

-295 SQREQRQGNVKLSIE
+295 SQREERQANVRLATE

-321 FDQVEFSYEEKI
+321 FDQVGFSYEDKI

-338 SLVRRGD
+338 SVVRRGD
-345 RIGVIGRNGS
+345 RVGVIGRNGS

-363 MLGEM
+363 MLGKI

-373 TIKLGTNLEVAYFDQ
+373 SVKLGTNLEVAYFDQ
-388 QRESLDSSKTVKD
+388 QRESLDSTKTVKE

-406 NDYVQIGGE
+406 NDYVQIAGE

-421 YLGDFLFSP
+421 YLGDFLFPP
-430 HYMNAKVSRLSG
+430 HYMSAKVSRLSG

-455 KPANLLVL
+455 RPANLLVL

-507 VFEEGKGLNEYVG
+507 VFEEDQGLKEYVG
-520 GYSDWQKQSRK
+520 GYSDWQKQLLK
-531 ATQVKS
+531 EVEGKS
-537 DPVNNVLSEKP
+537 ELVNNASLKKP
-548 LQKNQPKKNNKRL
+548 LQKPQSKKNPNRL
-561 GFNERRELEDLPGR
+561 GFNERRELEDMPER

-582 LEALTLRMGA
+582 LQVLTSRMGS
-592 ADFYAQD
+592 ADFYSQE
-599 GDAIKLAGQR
+599 GEAIKLASQR
-609 LAELNEELESAYL
+609 LAELNEELEAAYL
-622 RWEALSEREETTE
+622 RWETLSRLEETTE
-635 ENRRKE
+635 

>member
-1 MNVIRLS
+1 
-8 QVEVAFGDRKI
+8 
-19 LDTQSLVIDSGERV
+19 
-33 VLIGRNGAGKSTLL
+33 
-47 KVISGEVVLD
+47 
-57 DGNRWVKDEARIAY
+57 
-71 LDQTVPPAL
+71 AL

-105 AKDSELTSKKDL
+105 AKNSELTSKKDL

-582 LEALTLRMGA
+582 LEALSLRMGA

>member
-8 QVEVAFGDRKI
+8 EVEVAFGDRKI
-19 LDTQSLVIDSGERV
+19 LDNQSLVINNGERV

-47 KVISGEVVLD
+47 KVISGEVGLD
-57 DGNRWVKDEARIAY
+57 DGVRWVKDEARVAY

-80 DHSIYEIVLSGLGDI
+80 DQSIYEVVLSGLGDI
-95 GNYLSRYESL
+95 GDCLSRYESL
-105 AKDSELTSKKDL
+105 ANDPDLNDKKNL
-117 DEFSRLTEQLDL
+117 DEFSRLTQQLDL

-143 SDLNLDGL
+143 TDLNLDGR

-214 LIDAVATR
+214 LIDAVSTR
-222 IVEIDRGQLTS
+222 IIEIDRGQLTS

-239 EYQVRKD
+239 EYKARKD
-246 KENEEELVSN
+246 KENEEELESN

-265 EESWIREGIK
+265 EEAWIREGIK
-275 ARRTRNEG
+275 ARRTRNDG
-283 RVRRLEQMRRER
+283 RVRRLEQMRQER
-295 SQREQRQGNVKLSIE
+295 SQREDRQGNVRLAIE

-321 FDQVEFSYEEKI
+321 FDQVGFSYEDKI

-338 SLVRRGD
+338 SVVRRGD
-345 RIGVIGRNGS
+345 RVGVIGRNGS

-363 MLGEM
+363 MLGKI

-373 TIKLGTNLEVAYFDQ
+373 SVKLGTNLEVAYFDQ
-388 QRESLDSSKTVKD
+388 QRESLDSTKTVKE

-406 NDYVQIGGE
+406 NDYVQIAGE

-421 YLGDFLFSP
+421 YLGDFLFPP

-455 KPANLLVL
+455 RPANLLVL

-507 VFEEGKGLNEYVG
+507 VFEEDQGLKEYVG
-520 GYSDWQKQSRK
+520 GYSDWQKQLLKEAKGKREL
-531 ATQVKS
+531 
-537 DPVNNVLSEKP
+537 VNNASQKKP
-548 LQKNQPKKNNKRL
+548 LQKTQSKKNPNRL
-561 GFNERRELEDLPGR
+561 GFNERRELEEMPER

-582 LEALTLRMGA
+582 LQVLTSRMGS
-592 ADFYAQD
+592 ADFYSQE
-599 GDAIKLAGQR
+599 GEAIKLASQR
-609 LAELNEELESAYL
+609 LAELNEELEAAYL
-622 RWEALSEREETTE
+622 RWETLSRLEETTE
-635 ENRRKE
+635 

>member
-8 QVEVAFGDRKI
+8 EVEVAFGDRKI
-19 LDTQSLVIDSGERV
+19 LDNQSLVINNGERV

-47 KVISGEVVLD
+47 KVISGEVGLD
-57 DGNRWVKDEARIAY
+57 DGVRWVKDDARVAY

-80 DHSIYEIVLSGLGDI
+80 DQSIYEVVLSGLGDI
-95 GNYLSRYESL
+95 GDCLSRYESL
-105 AKDSELTSKKDL
+105 ANDPDLTNKKNL
-117 DEFSRLTEQLDL
+117 DEFSRLTQQLDL

-143 SDLNLDGL
+143 TDLNLDGR

-165 MLAKALVS
+165 MLARALVS

-214 LIDAVATR
+214 LIDAVSTR
-222 IVEIDRGQLTS
+222 IIEIDRGQLTS

-239 EYQVRKD
+239 EYKARKD
-246 KENEEELVSN
+246 KENEEELESN

-265 EESWIREGIK
+265 EEAWIREGIK

-295 SQREQRQGNVKLSIE
+295 SQREERQANVRLAIE
-310 EGQKSGSTVVE
+310 EGQKSGSMVVE
-321 FDQVEFSYEEKI
+321 FDQVGFSYEDKI

-338 SLVRRGD
+338 SVVRRGD
-345 RIGVIGRNGS
+345 RVGVIGRNGS

-363 MLGEM
+363 MLGKI

-373 TIKLGTNLEVAYFDQ
+373 SVKLGTNLEVAYFDQ
-388 QRESLDSSKTVKD
+388 QRESLDSTKTVKE

-406 NDYVQIGGE
+406 NDYVQIAGE

-421 YLGDFLFSP
+421 YLGDFLFPP

-455 KPANLLVL
+455 RPANFLVL

-507 VFEEGKGLNEYVG
+507 VFEEDQGLKEYVG
-520 GYSDWQKQSRK
+520 GYSDWQKQLLK
-531 ATQVKS
+531 EVKGKS
-537 DPVNNVLSEKP
+537 EPVNNASQKKP
-548 LQKNQPKKNNKRL
+548 LQKPQSKKNPNRL
-561 GFNERRELEDLPGR
+561 GFNERRELEDMPER

-582 LEALTLRMGA
+582 LQVLTSRMGS
-592 ADFYAQD
+592 ADFYSQE
-599 GDAIKLAGQR
+599 GEAIKLASQR
-609 LAELNEELESAYL
+609 LSELNEELEAVYL
-622 RWEALSEREETTE
+622 RWEVLSERDESTE
-635 ENRRKE
+635 

>member
-8 QVEVAFGDRKI
+8 EVEVAFGDRKI
-19 LDTQSLVIDSGERV
+19 LDNQSLVINNGERV

-47 KVISGEVVLD
+47 KVISGEVGLD
-57 DGNRWVKDEARIAY
+57 DGIRWVKDDARVAY

-80 DHSIYEIVLSGLGDI
+80 DQSIYEVVLSGLGDI
-95 GNYLSRYESL
+95 GDCLSRYESL
-105 AKDSELTSKKDL
+105 ANDPDLTNKKNL
-117 DEFSRLTEQLDL
+117 DEFSRLTQQLDL

-143 SDLNLDGL
+143 TDLNLDGR

-165 MLAKALVS
+165 MLARALVS

-214 LIDAVATR
+214 LIDAVSTR
-222 IVEIDRGQLTS
+222 IIEIDRGQLTS

-239 EYQVRKD
+239 EYKARKD
-246 KENEEELVSN
+246 KENEEELASN

-265 EESWIREGIK
+265 EEAWIREGIK

-283 RVRRLEQMRRER
+283 RVRRLEQMRQER
-295 SQREQRQGNVKLSIE
+295 SQREDRQGNVRLAIE
-310 EGQKSGSTVVE
+310 EGQKSGSMVVE
-321 FDQVEFSYEEKI
+321 FDQVGFSYEDKI

-338 SLVRRGD
+338 SVVRRGD
-345 RIGVIGRNGS
+345 RVGVIGRNGS

-363 MLGEM
+363 MLGKI

-373 TIKLGTNLEVAYFDQ
+373 SVKLGTNLEVAYFDQ
-388 QRESLDSSKTVKD
+388 QRESLDSTKTVKE

-406 NDYVQIGGE
+406 NDYVQIAGE

-421 YLGDFLFSP
+421 YLGDFLFPP

-455 KPANLLVL
+455 RPANLLVL

-507 VFEEGKGLNEYVG
+507 VFEEDQGLKEYVG
-520 GYSDWQKQSRK
+520 GYSDWQKQLLK
-531 ATQVKS
+531 EAKGKS
-537 DPVNNVLSEKP
+537 ELVNNASQKKP
-548 LQKNQPKKNNKRL
+548 LQKTQSKKNPNRL
-561 GFNERRELEDLPGR
+561 GFNERRELEDMPER

-582 LEALTLRMGA
+582 LQVLTSQMGS
-592 ADFYAQD
+592 ADFYSQE
-599 GDAIKLAGQR
+599 GEEIKLASQR
-609 LAELNEELESAYL
+609 LAELNEELEAAYL
-622 RWEALSEREETTE
+622 RWETLSRLEETTE
-635 ENRRKE
+635 

>member
-8 QVEVAFGDRKI
+8 EVEVAFGDRKI
-19 LDTQSLVIDSGERV
+19 LDNQSLVINNGERV

-47 KVISGEVVLD
+47 KVISGEVGLD
-57 DGNRWVKDEARIAY
+57 DGVRWVKDDARVAY

-80 DHSIYEIVLSGLGDI
+80 DQSIYEVVLSGLGDI
-95 GNYLSRYESL
+95 GDCLSRYESL
-105 AKDSELTSKKDL
+105 ANDPDLTDKKNL
-117 DEFSRLTEQLDL
+117 DEFSRLTQQLDL

-143 SDLNLDGL
+143 TDLNLDGR

-214 LIDAVATR
+214 LIDAVSTR
-222 IVEIDRGQLTS
+222 IIEIDRGQLTS

-239 EYQVRKD
+239 EYKTRKD
-246 KENEEELVSN
+246 KENEEELASN

-265 EESWIREGIK
+265 EEAWIREGIK

-283 RVRRLEQMRRER
+283 RVRRLEQMRQER
-295 SQREQRQGNVKLSIE
+295 SQREERQANVRLAIE

-321 FDQVEFSYEEKI
+321 FDQVGFSYEDKI

-338 SLVRRGD
+338 SVVRRGD
-345 RIGVIGRNGS
+345 RVGVIGRNGS

-363 MLGEM
+363 MLGKI

-373 TIKLGTNLEVAYFDQ
+373 SVKLGTNLEVAYFDQ
-388 QRESLDSSKTVKD
+388 QRESLDSTKTVKE

-421 YLGDFLFSP
+421 YLGDFLFPP

-455 KPANLLVL
+455 RPANLLVL

-507 VFEEGKGLNEYVG
+507 VFEEDQGLKEYVG
-520 GYSDWQKQSRK
+520 GYSDWQKQLLK
-531 ATQVKS
+531 EVKGKS
-537 DPVNNVLSEKP
+537 ELVNNASQKKP
-548 LQKNQPKKNNKRL
+548 LQKPQSKKNPNRL
-561 GFNERRELEDLPGR
+561 GFNERRELEEIPER

-582 LEALTLRMGA
+582 LQVLTSRMGS
-592 ADFYAQD
+592 ADFYSQE
-599 GDAIKLAGQR
+599 GEAIKLASQR
-609 LAELNEELESAYL
+609 LAELNEELEAAYL
-622 RWEALSEREETTE
+622 RWETLSRLEETTD
-635 ENRRKE
+635 

>member
-8 QVEVAFGDRKI
+8 EVEVAFGDRKI
-19 LDTQSLVIDSGERV
+19 LDNQSLVINNGERV

-47 KVISGEVVLD
+47 KVISGEVGLD
-57 DGNRWVKDEARIAY
+57 DGIRWVKDDARVAY

-80 DHSIYEIVLSGLGDI
+80 DQSIYEVVLSGLGDI
-95 GNYLSRYESL
+95 GDCLSRYESL
-105 AKDSELTSKKDL
+105 ANDPDLTDKKNL
-117 DEFSRLTEQLDL
+117 DEFSRLTQQLDL

-143 SDLNLDGL
+143 TDLNLDGR

-165 MLAKALVS
+165 MLARALVS

-214 LIDAVATR
+214 LIDAVSTR
-222 IVEIDRGQLTS
+222 IIEIDRGQLTS

-239 EYQVRKD
+239 EYKARKD
-246 KENEEELVSN
+246 KENEEELASN

-265 EESWIREGIK
+265 EEAWIREGIK

-295 SQREQRQGNVKLSIE
+295 SQREERQANVRLAIE

-321 FDQVEFSYEEKI
+321 FDQVGFSYEDKI

-338 SLVRRGD
+338 SVVRRGD
-345 RIGVIGRNGS
+345 RVGVIGRNGS

-363 MLGEM
+363 MLGKI

-373 TIKLGTNLEVAYFDQ
+373 SVKLGTNLEVAYFDQ
-388 QRESLDSSKTVKD
+388 QRESLDSTKTVKE

-421 YLGDFLFSP
+421 YLGDFLFPP

-455 KPANLLVL
+455 RPANLLVL

-507 VFEEGKGLNEYVG
+507 VFEEDQGLKEYVG
-520 GYSDWQKQSRK
+520 GYSDWQKQLLK
-531 ATQVKS
+531 EVKGKS
-537 DPVNNVLSEKP
+537 ELVNNASQKKP
-548 LQKNQPKKNNKRL
+548 LQKPKSKKNPNRL
-561 GFNERRELEDLPGR
+561 GFNERRELEEMPER

-582 LEALTLRMGA
+582 LQVLTSRMGS
-592 ADFYAQD
+592 ADFYSQE
-599 GDAIKLAGQR
+599 GEAIKLASQR
-609 LAELNEELESAYL
+609 LAELNEELEAAYL
-622 RWEALSEREETTE
+622 RWETLSRLEETTE
-635 ENRRKE
+635 

>member
-8 QVEVAFGDRKI
+8 EVEVAFGDRKI
-19 LDTQSLVIDSGERV
+19 LDNQSLVINNGERV

-47 KVISGEVVLD
+47 KVISGEVGLD
-57 DGNRWVKDEARIAY
+57 DGIRWVKDDARVAY

-80 DHSIYEIVLSGLGDI
+80 DQSIYEVVLSGLGDI
-95 GNYLSRYESL
+95 GDCLSRYESL
-105 AKDSELTSKKDL
+105 ANDPDLTDKKNL
-117 DEFSRLTEQLDL
+117 DEFSRLTQQLDL

-143 SDLNLDGL
+143 TDLNLDGR

-214 LIDAVATR
+214 LIDAVSTR
-222 IVEIDRGQLTS
+222 IIEIDRGQLTS

-239 EYQVRKD
+239 EYKARKD
-246 KENEEELVSN
+246 KENEEELASN

-265 EESWIREGIK
+265 EEAWIREGIK

-295 SQREQRQGNVKLSIE
+295 SQREERQANVRLAIE

-321 FDQVEFSYEEKI
+321 FDQVGFSYEDKI

-338 SLVRRGD
+338 SVVRRGD
-345 RIGVIGRNGS
+345 RVGVIGRNGS

-363 MLGEM
+363 MLGKI

-373 TIKLGTNLEVAYFDQ
+373 SVKLGTNLEVAYFDQ
-388 QRESLDSSKTVKD
+388 QRESLDSTKTVKE

-421 YLGDFLFSP
+421 YLGDFLFPP

-455 KPANLLVL
+455 RPANLLVL

-507 VFEEGKGLNEYVG
+507 VFEEGQGLKEYVG
-520 GYSDWQKQSRK
+520 GYSDWQKQLLK
-531 ATQVKS
+531 EVKGKS
-537 DPVNNVLSEKP
+537 ELVNNASQKKP
-548 LQKNQPKKNNKRL
+548 LQKPQSKKNPNRL
-561 GFNERRELEDLPGR
+561 GFNERRELEEMPER
-575 IEALESE
+575 IEALESQ
-582 LEALTLRMGA
+582 LQVLTSRMGS
-592 ADFYAQD
+592 ADFYSQE
-599 GDAIKLAGQR
+599 GEAIKLASQR
-609 LAELNEELESAYL
+609 LAELNEELEAAYL
-622 RWEALSEREETTE
+622 RWETLSRLEETTE
-635 ENRRKE
+635 

>member
-8 QVEVAFGDRKI
+8 EVEVAFGDRKI
-19 LDTQSLVIDSGERV
+19 LDNQSLVINNGERV

-47 KVISGEVVLD
+47 KVISGEVGLD
-57 DGNRWVKDEARIAY
+57 DGIRWVKDDARVAY

-80 DHSIYEIVLSGLGDI
+80 DQSIYEVVLSGLGDI
-95 GNYLSRYESL
+95 GDCLSRYESL
-105 AKDSELTSKKDL
+105 ANDSDLTDKKNL
-117 DEFSRLTEQLDL
+117 DEFSRLTQQLDL

-143 SDLNLDGL
+143 TDLNLDGR
-151 QDMNSSSGGMRRRA
+151 QGMNSSSGGMRRRA
-165 MLAKALVS
+165 MLARALVS

-214 LIDAVATR
+214 LIDAVSTR
-222 IVEIDRGQLTS
+222 IIEIDRGQLTS

-239 EYQVRKD
+239 EYKARKD
-246 KENEEELVSN
+246 KENEEELASN

-265 EESWIREGIK
+265 EEAWIREGIK

-295 SQREQRQGNVKLSIE
+295 SQREERQANVRLAIE
-310 EGQKSGSTVVE
+310 EGQKSGSMVVE
-321 FDQVEFSYEEKI
+321 FDQVGFSYEDKI

-338 SLVRRGD
+338 SVVRRGD
-345 RIGVIGRNGS
+345 RVGVIGRNGS

-363 MLGEM
+363 MLGKI

-373 TIKLGTNLEVAYFDQ
+373 SVKLGTNLEVAYFDQ
-388 QRESLDSSKTVKD
+388 QRESLDSTKTVKE

-421 YLGDFLFSP
+421 YLGDFLFPP

-455 KPANLLVL
+455 RPANLLVL

-507 VFEEGKGLNEYVG
+507 VFEEDQGLKEYVG
-520 GYSDWQKQSRK
+520 GYSDWQKQLLK
-531 ATQVKS
+531 EAKGKS
-537 DPVNNVLSEKP
+537 ELVNNASQKKP
-548 LQKNQPKKNNKRL
+548 LQKTQSKKNPNRL
-561 GFNERRELEDLPGR
+561 GFNERRELEDMPER

-582 LEALTLRMGA
+582 LQVLTSQMGS
-592 ADFYAQD
+592 ADFYSQE
-599 GDAIKLAGQR
+599 GEEIKLASQR
-609 LAELNEELESAYL
+609 LAELNEELEAAYL
-622 RWEALSEREETTE
+622 RWETLSRLEETTE
-635 ENRRKE
+635 

>member
-8 QVEVAFGDRKI
+8 EVEVAFGDRKI
-19 LDTQSLVIDSGERV
+19 LDNQSLVINNGERV

-47 KVISGEVVLD
+47 KVISGEVGLD
-57 DGNRWVKDEARIAY
+57 DGIRWVKDDARVAY

-80 DHSIYEIVLSGLGDI
+80 DQSIYEVVLSGLGDI
-95 GNYLSRYESL
+95 GDCLSRYESL
-105 AKDSELTSKKDL
+105 ANDPDLTDKKNL
-117 DEFSRLTEQLDL
+117 DEFSRLTQQLDL

-143 SDLNLDGL
+143 TDLNLDGR

-165 MLAKALVS
+165 MLARALVS

-214 LIDAVATR
+214 LIDAVSTR
-222 IVEIDRGQLTS
+222 IIEIDRGQLTS

-239 EYQVRKD
+239 EYKARKD
-246 KENEEELVSN
+246 KENEEELASN

-265 EESWIREGIK
+265 EEAWIREGIK

-295 SQREQRQGNVKLSIE
+295 SQREERQANVRLAIE
-310 EGQKSGSTVVE
+310 EGQKSGSMVVE
-321 FDQVEFSYEEKI
+321 FDQVGFSYEDKI

-338 SLVRRGD
+338 SVVRRGD
-345 RIGVIGRNGS
+345 RVGVIGRNGS

-363 MLGEM
+363 MLGKI

-373 TIKLGTNLEVAYFDQ
+373 SVKLGTNLEVAYFDQ
-388 QRESLDSSKTVKD
+388 QRESLDSTKTVKE

-421 YLGDFLFSP
+421 YLGDFLFPP

-455 KPANLLVL
+455 RPANLLVL

-507 VFEEGKGLNEYVG
+507 VFEEDQGLKEYVG
-520 GYSDWQKQSRK
+520 GYSDWQKQLLK
-531 ATQVKS
+531 EVKGKS
-537 DPVNNVLSEKP
+537 ELVNNASQKKP
-548 LQKNQPKKNNKRL
+548 LQKPQSKKNPNRL
-561 GFNERRELEDLPGR
+561 GFNERRELEEMPER

-582 LEALTLRMGA
+582 LQVLTSRMGS
-592 ADFYAQD
+592 ADFYSQE
-599 GDAIKLAGQR
+599 GEAIKLASQR
-609 LAELNEELESAYL
+609 LAELNEELEAAYL
-622 RWEALSEREETTE
+622 RWETLSRLEETTE
-635 ENRRKE
+635 